1 MSSIRL
7 PHETPGLSAPS
18 TALTLLAS
26 PAFAQ
31 EAQDAQ
37 GASEAHRGEVRLLIV
52 DDSLARSASIIDHN
66 YGRNDFYRF
75 D

>member
-1 MSSIRL
+1 MATGQKARYASSAAR
-7 PHETPGLSAPS
+7 GV
-18 TALTLLAS
+18 
-26 PAFAQ
+26 
-31 EAQDAQ
+31 AQDAQ
-37 GASEAHRGEVRLLIV
+37 GASVAHRGEVRLLIV